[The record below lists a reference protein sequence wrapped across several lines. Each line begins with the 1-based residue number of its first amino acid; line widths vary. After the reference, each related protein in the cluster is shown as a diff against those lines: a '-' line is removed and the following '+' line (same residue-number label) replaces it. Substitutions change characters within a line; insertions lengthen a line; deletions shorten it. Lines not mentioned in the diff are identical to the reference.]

1 MLVFCYICINKPI
14 DDTTMTIKHLLLCG
28 LLLTP
33 IMGCA
38 QQTETSNEVI
48 KTIMERRS
56 VRRYLDRPVEHEKL
70 ALLAKCGINAPSG
83 MNSQPWAVRVV
94 ENKTWVDGLT
104 AIYRK
109 LNPEAVKRD
118 AHFKTLF
125 RNAPN
130 VIVIAT
136 PKDGSG
142 KIEAGLLGEN
152 ILLAAQSLGL
162 GTCCLGG
169 PLRFMK
175 ATPEAQPYIQQL
187 NIPADYD
194 IDYLIAV
201 GYPDEQPD
209 AKPRIESKIQFI
221 K

>member
-38 QQTETSNEVI
+38 QQPDASNEVI

-83 MNSQPWAVRVV
+83 MNSQPWEVRVV

-175 ATPEAQPYIQQL
+175 DTPEAQPYIQQL

>member
-1 MLVFCYICINKPI
+1 
-14 DDTTMTIKHLLLCG
+14 MTIKHLLLCG

-38 QQTETSNEVI
+38 QQIETSNEVI
-48 KTIMERRS
+48 KNIMERRS

-70 ALLAKCGINAPSG
+70 ALLARCGINAPSG
-83 MNSQPWAVRVV
+83 MNSQPWEVRVV

-104 AIYRK
+104 TIYRK

-136 PKDGSG
+136 PKDESG

-175 ATPEAQPYIQQL
+175 DTPEAQPYIQQL